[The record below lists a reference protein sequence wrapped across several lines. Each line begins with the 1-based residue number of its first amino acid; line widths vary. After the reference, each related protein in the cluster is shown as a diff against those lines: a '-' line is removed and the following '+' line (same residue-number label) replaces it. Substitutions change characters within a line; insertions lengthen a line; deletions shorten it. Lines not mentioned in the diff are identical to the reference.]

1 MKRENVQT
9 KLHSLWIYDI
19 HVHTLHISIISQ
31 MSMNILNQN
40 LSMTCTRIGI
50 IYIPVLK
57 YYQLTEALKASNLT
71 RWGGKL
77 HQIALY
83 KYCGRW
89 GGGGVNDTAPQ
100 LKNLFA
106 KTKLFSVVWGL
117 QTSFKAFGV
126 KIRYHLRSQ
135 ILPLYENIVD
145 LPLNSS
151 LILKFLA
158 QYQILISINMAI

>member
-89 GGGGVNDTAPQ
+89 GGGVLMTLHPNWKIFLPKLSYFLSYGVCKPP
-100 LKNLFA
+100 LRLLGW
-106 KTKLFSVVWGL
+106 KLGTIFDHK
-117 QTSFKAFGV
+117 FCPFM
-126 KIRYHLRSQ
+126 KILWIYH
-135 ILPLYENIVD
+135 
-145 LPLNSS
+145 
-151 LILKFLA
+151 
-158 QYQILISINMAI
+158 